1 VIINNL
7 QFQDAFTASSC
18 IESRGSL
25 TMQNIAIFLCSG
37 KRGAAIH
44 QIGGKL
50 TITNSAITGNQPS
63 ENGGCLAMEGGK
75 LSLQDVDFT
84 HSDNNAGN
92 ASPTAQTLSFPF
104 GMSIVGKQLIVDDQ
118 GNSRFLIFSTQ
129 VSTAGRAAAGSY
141 DPTRRG
147 GRLLVR
153 RSERSR
159 SVRSPV

>member
-1 VIINNL
+1 MIINNL

-18 IESRGSL
+18 NESRGSL

-129 VSTAGRAAAGSY
+129 
-141 DPTRRG
+141 
-147 GRLLVR
+147 
-153 RSERSR
+153 
-159 SVRSPV
+159 